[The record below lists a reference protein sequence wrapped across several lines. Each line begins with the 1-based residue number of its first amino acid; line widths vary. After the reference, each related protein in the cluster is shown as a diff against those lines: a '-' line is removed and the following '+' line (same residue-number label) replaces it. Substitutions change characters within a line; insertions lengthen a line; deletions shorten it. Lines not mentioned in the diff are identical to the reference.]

1 MQMKTASMISTG
13 LHAAVLLF
21 AVVSFSGKNLEATPV
36 ESMPV
41 DMISEKEFSQITK
54 GIKDAPKPVEK
65 PKPLVE
71 KIAPEVKP
79 VEESKPKV
87 VENKPEVKA
96 TQSKAEPPPPE
107 KQEVKEQKP
116 VEKKETKPE
125 QPPAPVAKDKA
136 DPIADKIKEA
146 KNEPKPLPPKRPQP
160 PQKHEPKFDVNK
172 IAALID
178 QRDPQRVAAA
188 GSELNRDPSLGH
200 VNASAAQLSQSEI
213 DAFRRRITDCWN
225 PPVGLDS
232 AQDLV
237 VVFRVM
243 FNADGS
249 VKSGPD
255 VVGGKPTAAGPAFAE
270 SARRAILQCQPYTM
284 LRKQT
289 YDNWKDM
296 ELAFK
301 PSDMFR

>member
-1 MQMKTASMISTG
+1 MQMKTASAISTG
-13 LHAAVLLF
+13 LHAAVLVF
-21 AVVSFSGKNLEATPV
+21 AVVSFSGKTLEATPT
-36 ESMPV
+36 ESLPV
-41 DMISEKEFSQITK
+41 DFISEKEFSQITK
-54 GIKDAPKPVEK
+54 GVKDAPKPKEQ

-71 KIAPEVKP
+71 KIAPEKP
-79 VEESKPKV
+79 AEESKPKV
-87 VENKPEVKA
+87 VDNKPEVKA
-96 TQSKAEPPPPE
+96 TQQKAEPPPPE
-107 KQEVKEQKP
+107 PEKKP
-116 VEKKETKPE
+116 VEKVEKKEDKP
-125 QPPAPVAKDKA
+125 QTPVPVAKDKA
-136 DPIADKIKEA
+136 DPIADKLKEA
-146 KNEPKPLPPKRPQP
+146 KQQEKPLPPKKP
-160 PQKHEPKFDVNK
+160 PQKQEPKFDVNK

-178 QRDPQRVAAA
+178 QREPRRMASA
-188 GSELNRDPSLGH
+188 GNELNNEASLGH

-243 FNADGS
+243 FNPDGS
-249 VKSGPD
+249 VKRGPD
-255 VVGGKPTAAGPAFAE
+255 VVGGKPSASGPAFAE

-284 LRKQT
+284 LRKET
-289 YDNWKDM
+289 YNNWKDM